1 MVESTIN
8 SILLI
13 ELKRPGKS
21 SEHKNP
27 HKQLKEYVYEI
38 NKSKSIKTSK
48 GRTLKISDNIRFYCY
63 ILCNTNDEFI
73 KKEVISEYSYNKDAD
88 GTFYLHNH
96 ADSERPTTTMQIID
110 FELLLENAKK
120 RNKAFIE
127 KLPK

>member
-13 ELKRPGKS
+13 ELKRPCKS
-21 SEHKNP
+21 SKHKNP
-27 HKQLKEYVYEI
+27 HKQLIEYIYEI

-73 KKEVISEYSYNKDAD
+73 KKLY
-88 GTFYLHNH
+88 
-96 ADSERPTTTMQIID
+96 
-110 FELLLENAKK
+110 
-120 RNKAFIE
+120 
-127 KLPK
+127 